1 MFWALARAG
10 LVLELPKSLAVTRN
24 FFFMVYDQNYHN
36 CSTLRRPPK
45 SLLII
50 KFLSNPI
57 MRQFEKVNVPLKLFS
72 WHYFGN
78 LLCFSHHSTILQPN
92 NFIMDWKI
100 VKGKKFWRNILF
112 FKLSH
117 NRVRYRQSIVDCLCL
132 QVNWWNIAQFFFK
145 SYVILVKSA
154 HFRRSQYG
162 IVIGIGFPN
171 TGKPVSV
178 KPVLETLVTCI

>member
-1 MFWALARAG
+1 MFFTSFHYSTAKQFHYG
-10 LVLELPKSLAVTRN
+10 LKNSEREKVLE
-24 FFFMVYDQNYHN
+24 
-36 CSTLRRPPK
+36 
-45 SLLII
+45 
-50 KFLSNPI
+50 
-57 MRQFEKVNVPLKLFS
+57 E
-72 WHYFGN
+72 
-78 LLCFSHHSTILQPN
+78 HS
-92 NFIMDWKI
+92 
-100 VKGKKFWRNILF
+100 F